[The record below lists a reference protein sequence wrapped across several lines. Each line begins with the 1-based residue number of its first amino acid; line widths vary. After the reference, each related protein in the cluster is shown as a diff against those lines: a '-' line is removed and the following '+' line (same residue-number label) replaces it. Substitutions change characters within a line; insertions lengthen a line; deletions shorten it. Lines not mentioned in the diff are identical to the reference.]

1 MTLLDRISRRRFLG
15 GAAAVA
21 AGAVFDSCAPTTNA
35 PTGSTTP
42 SADPTPTDALDVVFR
57 GGTIVTMDP
66 EQPDA
71 EAVAVQGDSIVAV
84 GSEAEV
90 VAAAAPGAM
99 VVDLGGRVL
108 LPGFNDAHCHRIGAA
123 RSDRKHVA
131 IKDALAGGW
140 TSISEMLVQA
150 RDLDEL
156 RSLDDEGQLR
166 LRVNAYLASYLQA
179 NSDEQPRAE

>member
-1 MTLLDRISRRRFLG
+1 MTLLDRISRRQFLG

-21 AGAVFDSCAPTTNA
+21 AGAVFDACAPTNA
-35 PTGSTTP
+35 PTVSTTP
-42 SADPTPTDALDVVFR
+42 SPGPTPTSAVDVVFR

-90 VAAAAPGAM
+90 MAAASPGAM
-99 VVDLGGRVL
+99 VVDLGSRVL
-108 LPGFNDAHCHRIGAA
+108 LPGFNDGHCHRIDA
-123 RSDRKHVA
+123 RGSETVEA
-131 IKDALAGGW
+131 VIQDALAGGW
-140 TSISEMLVQA
+140 TSISEMLVVA
-150 RDLDEL
+150 KSLDEL

-166 LRVNAYLASYLQA
+166 LRVNAYLAPL
-179 NSDEQPRAE
+179 PRHLEGTEVQ